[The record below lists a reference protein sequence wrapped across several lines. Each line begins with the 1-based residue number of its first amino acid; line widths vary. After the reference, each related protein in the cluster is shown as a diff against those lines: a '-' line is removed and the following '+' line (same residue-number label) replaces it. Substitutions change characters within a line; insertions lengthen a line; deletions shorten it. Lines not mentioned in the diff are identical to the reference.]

1 MAGFQF
7 ERQGRSRAT
16 AIGAGVYLGLL
27 ALAWLAL
34 NAHAMIVA
42 ALAVFAVPALLDL
55 IRNPKSGMRLNENTL
70 EWYHGP
76 ILTTLTRSDIA
87 KLHIHLRM
95 DRSLKVLVETANGKK
110 HRLIQPAIPPR
121 ALLEAG
127 LTQAGIPFQVHP
139 FSLL

>member
-1 MAGFQF
+1 MAGFEF

-16 AIGAGVYLGLL
+16 VIGTGTYLAAL
-27 ALAWLAL
+27 ALGYVLL
-34 NAHAMIVA
+34 DVHVMI
-42 ALAVFAVPALLDL
+42 LTGMAVFAVPAVLDL

-76 ILTTLTRSDIA
+76 ILTTLPRSDIA
-87 KLHIHLRM
+87 RLHIHIRM
-95 DRSLKVLVETANGKK
+95 DRSLKVLVELESGKK
-110 HRLIQPAIPPR
+110 HRMIQPAIPPR
-121 ALLEAG
+121 ALLETG